1 MKMFLSFVCG
11 TLFGVFI
18 VINLWQPN
26 LESKKTKNEDS
37 ADVQIKRFEK
47 NFKLKD
53 LNKKSRRD
61 KSIADQ
67 MDDDLKDMQ
76 DQMERAFKDTGSI
89 FKMMENSI
97 QDATIGAMGVKVG
110 EIVEKVT
117 NDSVILEMDIS
128 NIDNSSIN
136 IEVKNGQVSI
146 SGEARI
152 EKREEGSGINSKR
165 VMVTSFSRVHPVPTG
180 TRASGLR
187 IENKDE
193 NTLQMIFPKVDK

>member
-1 MKMFLSFVCG
+1 MKMFISFICG

-26 LESKKTKNEDS
+26 LETKKSKKEEQ
-37 ADVQIKRFEK
+37 ADIQIKRFEK
-47 NFKLKD
+47 NFKLSD
-53 LNKKSRRD
+53 QSKKSRGD

-76 DQMERAFKDTGSI
+76 SQMERAFKDTGSI

-97 QDATIGAMGVKVG
+97 QEATVGAMGVKVG

-117 NDSVILEMDIS
+117 SDAVILEMDIS

-152 EKREEGSGINSKR
+152 EKIEEGSGSRSKR
-165 VMVTSFSRVHPVPTG
+165 VMVTSFSRAHPVPVG
-180 TRASGLR
+180 TRPSGLR

-193 NTLQMIFPKVDK
+193 NTLQMIFPKVK